1 MPNPLYLRPGSRLP
15 WPVLRPVGDRKYG
28 QSISINRQICVIGA
42 RARVHLPL
50 ESSLI
55 SRTHAIV
62 INDREETYVRDLAS
76 TNRVYLNGSII
87 REARLSKADLLR
99 IGPFT
104 FFCHTG
110 FPTTADLAEAD
121 AGGPSE
127 RSAIVV
133 QSSKQRYPIH
143 GRTLLIGQRAGC
155 DLVLDKALVS
165 KTHAIVYQRDG
176 KRFIRDLNSTAGTF
190 VNERKV
196 REIELRAGDEI
207 RIGVAILRF
216 ESETIKVR
224 AEEGTQLRLMDRDD
238 AGSMM
243 SATDASISRI
253 LSTSASFGGASLGGQ
268 TIGTASLGC
277 LTMPGGVDLPPNPN
291 GSSNAKPQEFGFSSG
306 VVPFIR
312 TPAEGGASVSHQGH
326 GHRSHRSAPGH
337 RAVKPTAANL
347 RGLLDKFA
355 PAIESVD
362 SEQMPSPHAADVR
375 PPAHPEGVII
385 PSFDGRSSSR
395 SSIGNAPPLPP
406 TDLRCIEMA
415 TADDLFSTS
424 GPAPAPSNAK
434 PPCIDDLLEDAFLRE
449 FGP

>member
-1 MPNPLYLRPGSRLP
+1 M
-15 WPVLRPVGDRKYG
+15 
-28 QSISINRQICVIGA
+28 
-42 RARVHLPL
+42 
-50 ESSLI
+50 
-55 SRTHAIV
+55 
-62 INDREETYVRDLAS
+62 
-76 TNRVYLNGSII
+76 
-87 REARLSKADLLR
+87 
-99 IGPFT
+99 
-104 FFCHTG
+104 
-110 FPTTADLAEAD
+110 
-121 AGGPSE
+121 
-127 RSAIVV
+127 
-133 QSSKQRYPIH
+133 
-143 GRTLLIGQRAGC
+143 
-155 DLVLDKALVS
+155 
-165 KTHAIVYQRDG
+165 
-176 KRFIRDLNSTAGTF
+176 
-190 VNERKV
+190 
-196 REIELRAGDEI
+196 
-207 RIGVAILRF
+207 AILRF

-224 AEEGTQLRLMDRDD
+224 SDEGTQLRLMDRDD

-277 LTMPGGVDLPPNPN
+277 LTMPGGVDLPAITN

-312 TPAEGGASVSHQGH
+312 TPAEGGASVSHH
-326 GHRSHRSAPGH
+326 GPAHRSHRSAAGH

-375 PPAHPEGVII
+375 PPARQEGIII

-395 SSIGNAPPLPP
+395 SSIGNGPPLPP

-415 TADDLFSTS
+415 TAADLFSTS
-424 GPAPAPSNAK
+424 GPAPGPSNAK
-434 PPCIDDLLEDAFLRE
+434 PRCIDDLLEDAFLRE